1 MCVKILYNMNKGML
15 MKNPIHNMDKEQIA
29 CKSLHPSE
37 RTLNLI
43 RQIAYTYQVIS
54 LNGRKEVICLN

>member
-1 MCVKILYNMNKGML
+1 
-15 MKNPIHNMDKEQIA
+15 MKNPIHNMDKEGQIA
-29 CKSLHPSE
+29 CKPLHPSE

>member
-1 MCVKILYNMNKGML
+1 MSKGML